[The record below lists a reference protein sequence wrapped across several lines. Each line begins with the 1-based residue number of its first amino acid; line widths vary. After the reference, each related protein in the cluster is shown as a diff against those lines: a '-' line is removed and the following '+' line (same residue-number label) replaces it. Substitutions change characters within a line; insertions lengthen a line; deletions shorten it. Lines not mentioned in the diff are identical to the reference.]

1 MGIRLPTTRQ
11 IGLVTTVNKEEAVTM
26 KISFIG
32 AGNVARAL
40 ATLVHGAGH
49 EVLLGSRDQA
59 QTGALRTGTLE
70 EAASWGEVVIV
81 AVPFAATRELLPA
94 LREPLRGKI
103 VVDATNPVNNDWS
116 PMLLGEENSGGE
128 EVARLLPGSRVV
140 KAFNTIFADSMREDR
155 LVREG
160 QRVTCFVA
168 SDDSAAAQ
176 MVVRLAE
183 AVGLAATPVGPLKM
197 ARLLEAVAHL
207 NIQLAVGMKGGTD
220 AAFIYHQRRA

>member
-1 MGIRLPTTRQ
+1 
-11 IGLVTTVNKEEAVTM
+11 M

-40 ATLVHGAGH
+40 AALFHAAGH
-49 EVLLGSRDQA
+49 EVLLGARDR
-59 QTGALRTGTLE
+59 TDPGALRTGTLE
-70 EAASWGEVVIV
+70 EAASWGEAVIV

-94 LREPLRGKI
+94 LREPLRGKLVI
-103 VVDATNPVNNDWS
+103 DATNPVNSDWS
-116 PMLLGEENSGGE
+116 PMLLGEENSAGE
-128 EVARLLPGSRVV
+128 EVARLLPASRVV
-140 KAFNTIFADSMREDR
+140 KAFNTIFADSMRKDR

-168 SDDSAAAQ
+168 SDDSQAAQ
-176 MVVRLAE
+176 TVVSLAE
-183 AVGLAATPVGPLKM
+183 AVGLAATTVGPLKM
-197 ARLLEAVAHL
+197 ARHLEAVAHL